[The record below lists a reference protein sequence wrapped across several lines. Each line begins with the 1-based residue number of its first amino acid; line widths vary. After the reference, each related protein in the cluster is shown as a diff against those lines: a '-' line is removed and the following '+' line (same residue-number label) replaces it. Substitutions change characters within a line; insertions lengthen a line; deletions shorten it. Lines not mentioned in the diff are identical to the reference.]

1 MHPHA
6 QVFGLY
12 VRCGVM
18 RAMTELGTMASPTL
32 LNQLMKCIAD
42 KDNWIASAG
51 QHSPYEGYALAAMM
65 FVAAV
70 LTSISVS

>member
-1 MHPHA
+1 
-6 QVFGLY
+6 
-12 VRCGVM
+12 
-18 RAMTELGTMASPTL
+18 MASPTL

-42 KDNWIASAG
+42 KDNWIARSG